1 MALKK
6 QLKLKN
12 DAKKPLLI
20 ICFIFLVFIIFLGLY
35 FEKRAFLHSLG
46 YSDKAVSTIIKK
58 VKWSYVEEIGKNQML
73 NAAFESNDYLEKNLE
88 AYTKIKYQ
96 KHKDIVKN
104 VNLLLEK
111 GYKVKEVSL
120 ILSRGSNDDVSAFA
134 KRDKVKYLD
143 EFFSI
148 PYSKLAFY
156 DRYLAYQ
163 ELENEDPEFTV
174 LYVNMDFDKED
185 YVDPQIIS
193 KFDEYTLV
201 NKHRKLDEAYEPNK
215 LKKFDD
221 EYVKVEGEVFGHAS
235 LVKAFYQMAEAASK
249 EGISLMI
256 NSGYR
261 SYQDQEEIANTYLK
275 AYGQSYVD
283 NYVSKP
289 GHSEH
294 QTGMSIDV
302 ASKTVNT
309 FVESPEYE
317 WMMDNAYLY
326 GFILRY
332 PKSKEEITG
341 YKCEAWHYRYVGK
354 EIASYIKKHNITYDE
369 YYVMFLDK

>member
-35 FEKRAFLHSLG
+35 FQKRSFLHSLG

-58 VKWSYVEEIGKNQML
+58 FKWSYVEEIGKNQML

-143 EFFSI
+143 EFFSVD
-148 PYSKLAFY
+148 YSKLSLY

-163 ELENEDPEFTV
+163 ELENEDPELTV
-174 LYVNMDFDKED
+174 LYVNMDFDKEA

-193 KFDEYTLV
+193 KFDEKTLV
-201 NKHRKLDEAYEPNK
+201 NKHRKLDEKYEPNQ

-221 EYVKVEGEVFGHAS
+221 KYVKTEGEIFGDVS

-249 EGISLMI
+249 DGIDLMV

-261 SYQDQEEIANTYLK
+261 SYQDQEETMNLYLE

-289 GHSEH
+289 GYSEH

-302 ASKTVNT
+302 ASKTVNI
-309 FVESPEYE
+309 FIESPEYE